1 VHLQVDGLRR
11 HTECSAYTLPVP
23 WLGLLETL
31 HVLAAI
37 TAVGAN
43 LTYAAWSIRGDSQRE
58 HLGFALRGI
67 KFLDDRVAN
76 PAYGV
81 LLITGLLQA
90 IFYYSITDRFVLIGL
105 GFFLLLAIGGG
116 GFYTPALKRQI
127 ALLDAKSA
135 DDPEYKAASSRA
147 NGVGMF
153 LGVIAIAAVF
163 VMVYQPI

>member
-1 VHLQVDGLRR
+1 M
-11 HTECSAYTLPVP
+11 P

-31 HVLAAI
+31 HILSAI

-43 LTYAAWSIRGDSQRE
+43 LTYAAWSIRGDSDRA

-67 KFLDDRVAN
+67 KFLDDRIAN

-90 IFYYSITDRFVLIGL
+90 IFYYSISDRFVLIGL
-105 GFFLLLAIGGG
+105 GFFVILAIGGG

-127 ALLDAKSA
+127 ALLDSKSA
-135 DDPEYKAASSRA
+135 DDPEYRATSNRAA
-147 NGVGMF
+147 GVGMF
-153 LGVIAIAAVF
+153 LGVVAIAAVF